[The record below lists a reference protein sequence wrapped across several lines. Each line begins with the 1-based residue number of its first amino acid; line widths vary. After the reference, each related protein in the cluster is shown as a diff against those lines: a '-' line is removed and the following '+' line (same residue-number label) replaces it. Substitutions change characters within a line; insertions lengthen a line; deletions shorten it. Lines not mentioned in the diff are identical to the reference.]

1 MLLATLVD
9 TSERVRKTRSRT
21 QKVAILAATLT
32 ALSREELELGV
43 GWLVGK
49 PQQGKLG
56 VGPAAVREASTA
68 TPAATASLELLEV
81 DRRLAALAAEKG
93 QGATGRRTAMLGSLM
108 AAATADE
115 QRFLAGLLL
124 GELRQGALEGLM
136 VEAIAEAMRVPAEV
150 VRRAAMLSGSLPEVA
165 GVAARAGEAGLR
177 AIGLELFRPILP
189 MLAQTAD
196 DVDEALER
204 LGEANVEHKLDGA
217 RVQVHKDGE
226 RVEVYSRLLNQVTPA
241 VPEIVELVR
250 TLPARALVLDGEAL
264 TLRPDGGPQPF
275 QVTMRRFGRRLDVE
289 RMRAELPLV
298 VRFFD
303 CLRLDAQTLLDEG
316 TRERLSALDAAVPP
330 AHRVPRRWVTGREE
344 AEAFFDDALAHGH
357 EGLMLKAADA
367 PYQAGRRGRGWLK
380 LKPAHTLDLVVLA
393 VEPGSGRREGWLS
406 NLHLGARDP
415 HTGGFVMLGKTF
427 KGLSDAMLAWQ
438 TEKLR
443 SLEIGREALGAA
455 GDDPLGRPKEPW
467 VVHVRPELVV
477 EIAFSDVQQ
486 SPQYPGGLALRFA
499 RVKSYRE
506 DKPASEADTIDR
518 VREIFVA
525 QGGTKVS
532 AVGEA

>member
-1 MLLATLVD
+1 MLLATLVQ
-9 TSERVRKTRSRT
+9 TSERVRQTRSRT
-21 QKVAILAATLT
+21 QKIAALAATVA

-43 GWLVGK
+43 GFLVGK
-49 PQQGKLG
+49 PRQGKLG
-56 VGPAAVREASTA
+56 VGQAAVREASTA
-68 TPAATASLELLEV
+68 TPAATATLELLEV
-81 DRRLAALAAEKG
+81 DRRLSALAAVS
-93 QGATGRRTAMLGSLM
+93 GAGSTSRRTTMLGELM

-115 QRFLAGLLL
+115 QRFLVGLVL

-136 VEAIAEAMRVPAEV
+136 VEAIAEAMRVPADV
-150 VRRAAMLSGSLPEVA
+150 VRRATMLSGSLPQVA
-165 GVAARAGEAGLR
+165 TIAADAGQAGLQ

-189 MLAQTAD
+189 MLAQPAAD
-196 DVDEALER
+196 LDEALED
-204 LGEANVEHKLDGA
+204 LGEASLEHKLDGA

-226 RVEVYSRLLNQVTPA
+226 RVEVYSRLLNVVTPA

-250 TLPARALVLDGEAL
+250 VLPARTLVLDGEAL
-264 TLRPDGGPQPF
+264 ALRPDGGPQPF
-275 QVTMRRFGRRLDVE
+275 QVTMRRFGRKLDVE
-289 RMRAELPLV
+289 RLRAELPLH

-303 CLRLDAQTLLDEG
+303 CLRSDAQTLLDQP
-316 TRERLSALDAAVPP
+316 TRERLSALDAAVPSG
-330 AHRVPRRWVTGREE
+330 HRVPRQIVSAREA
-344 AEAFFDDALAHGH
+344 AEAFFDEALAHGH
-357 EGLMLKAADA
+357 EGVMLKALDA
-367 PYQAGRRGRGWLK
+367 PYPAGRRGRGWLK

-415 HTGGFVMLGKTF
+415 RTGGFVMLGKTF
-427 KGLSDAMLAWQ
+427 KGLTDAMLAWQ

-443 SLEIGREALGAA
+443 SLEIGREGY
-455 GDDPLGRPKEPW
+455 

-499 RVKSYRE
+499 RVKAYRE

-518 VREIFVA
+518 VREIFAA
-525 QGGTKVS
+525 QGGTKRPT
-532 AVGEA
+532 AVE